1 MLAARQFH
9 LMIYGAYTRYT
20 SEGEGI
26 QIIALKVQNEG
37 IFIKIAWFQ
46 FFKNSFHFWNI

>member
-20 SEGEGI
+20 SEGKGI
-26 QIIALKVQNEG
+26 EIIALEVQNEG
-37 IFIKIAWFQ
+37 LLIKIIGYA
-46 FFKNSFHFWNI
+46 